1 MYQDIRKMKG
11 ETLMTSEVKLN
22 WKEVVHPAI
31 VKYMAPNA
39 QFKNGVPNI
48 AAITRAAI
56 AADNSGE
63 YNEPRVF
70 TNAEIQRQVGLVHPG
85 GTPIACINWYR
96 NNPGPR
102 KTTPRMSF
110 KEAYKMFKENGKSIP
125 QEDLAKIA
133 EANLHIIFAARGAD
147 LTVLSQYPIMEEFK
161 EAMEIKHQKM
171 REEKCAKARAARD
184 AKAAEREAIEAAKA
198 EKNKE
203 TSNKIKKLKAKKK

>member
-1 MYQDIRKMKG
+1 
-11 ETLMTSEVKLN
+11 MTSEVKLN

-133 EANLHIIFAARGAD
+133 DTLLFFNNIEASFVIGKIGKDTVGISARSLGNFNIATILEKLGGGGDDYNGAVKFD
-147 LTVLSQYPIMEEFK
+147 KKNISEVEELLK
-161 EAMEIKHQKM
+161 KEIKKQ
-171 REEKCAKARAARD
+171 EG
-184 AKAAEREAIEAAKA
+184 
-198 EKNKE
+198 
-203 TSNKIKKLKAKKK
+203 